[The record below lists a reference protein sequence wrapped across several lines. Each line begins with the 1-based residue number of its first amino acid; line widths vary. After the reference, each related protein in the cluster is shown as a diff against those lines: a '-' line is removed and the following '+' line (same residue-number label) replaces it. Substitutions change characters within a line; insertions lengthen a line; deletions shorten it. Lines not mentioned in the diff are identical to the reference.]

1 MVCNQ
6 ANPFFLNVFIFI
18 FGLVNKFKNV
28 FFVGVYGEVTYVLET
43 ETQDFALDPSTGLLV
58 VARELDR
65 ETKEFYDLTIRAV
78 DGDPEHPLSSF
89 AKVRVR
95 VLDVNDVP
103 PKFTADKYFVKC
115 REDLPVGTV
124 VGFVDS
130 SDPDLYQGGQV
141 TYSID
146 YGAEGMFYIDKF
158 TGAIKI
164 QEGLDYEK
172 KQLYN
177 LTVLAMDGGS
187 PSLASVATVMVEI
200 LDVNENLH
208 PPRFDKVFV
217 KAQVPENLPAGSLVT
232 KVKARDFDK
241 GIEDSRISYSIKGG
255 DGMNSFTV
263 DSKGRVKTSV
273 VLDREYKK
281 HYWLTLYA
289 QGWILKYFTVFL
301 AHYLRIRFFL

>member
-1 MVCNQ
+1 MVILDENDN
-6 ANPFFLNVFIFI
+6 APVFIKSAFS
-18 FGLVNKFKNV
+18 
-28 FFVGVYGEVTYVLET
+28 FFFPENTRNGTTVVTLNATDLDSGDYGKVTYKLET
-43 ETQDFALDPSTGLLV
+43 ETDDFALDPVTGLLV

-65 ETKEFYDLTIRAV
+65 ENQEFYDLTVRAV
-78 DGDPEHPLSSF
+78 DGDAVKPLSSF

-103 PKFTADKYFVKC
+103 PKFTSSRYVVKC
-115 REDLPVGTV
+115 REDLPKGTV

-146 YGAEGMFYIDKF
+146 YGDEGMFFIDKF

-164 QEGLDYEK
+164 KRKLDYET

-200 LDVNENLH
+200 LDVNENLYA
-208 PPRFDKVFV
+208 PRFKYAFTS
-217 KAQVPENLPAGSLVT
+217 AQVPENMAPGALVT
-232 KVKARDFDK
+232 KIQAHDIDIGV
-241 GIEDSRISYSIKGG
+241 EDSRVSYSIRGG
-255 DGMNSFTV
+255 DGINSFTV
-263 DSKGRVKTSV
+263 DNTGKVRPPSC
-273 VLDREYKK
+273 
-281 HYWLTLYA
+281 
-289 QGWILKYFTVFL
+289 
-301 AHYLRIRFFL
+301 

>member
-1 MVCNQ
+1 M
-6 ANPFFLNVFIFI
+6 F
-18 FGLVNKFKNV
+18 

-115 REDLPVGTV
+115 REDLPIGTV

-301 AHYLRIRFFL
+301 DHYLRIRFFL